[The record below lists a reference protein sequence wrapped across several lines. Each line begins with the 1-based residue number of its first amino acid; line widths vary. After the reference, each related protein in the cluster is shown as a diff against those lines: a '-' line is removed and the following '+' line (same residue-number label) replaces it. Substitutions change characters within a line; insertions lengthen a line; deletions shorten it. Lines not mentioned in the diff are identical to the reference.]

1 MAWYIDTEA
10 DVQLTNK
17 DLFTTLSLL
26 LSQENMVQFQKMV
39 NQFNTVFNDDFWESV
54 SRLNRLIKGKPGGG
68 GIPIEIWE
76 NRDYLYVV
84 ALVAGIKDKQNIKIR
99 FRDNS
104 TLILKVKYPLLKPVE
119 DGFMVE
125 TEVPGFEEREINLP
139 QPVQSSDYELDLNEG
154 ILTLSLAKQSRSE
167 D

>member
-1 MAWYIDTEA
+1 MI
-10 DVQLTNK
+10 NK

-26 LSQENMVQFQKMV
+26 LSQENMVQFKKMV

-54 SRLNRLIKGKPGGG
+54 SRLNKFIKGKTGGS
-68 GIPIEIWE
+68 IPVEIWE
-76 NRDYLYVV
+76 NRDYLYIV
-84 ALVAGIKDKQNIKIR
+84 ALVAGIKDKQSIKIR
-99 FRDNS
+99 FRDDS

-119 DGFMVE
+119 DSFMVE
-125 TEVPGFEEREINLP
+125 TEVSGFEEREINLP
-139 QPVQSSDYELDLNEG
+139 QAVKSSDYELDLNEG